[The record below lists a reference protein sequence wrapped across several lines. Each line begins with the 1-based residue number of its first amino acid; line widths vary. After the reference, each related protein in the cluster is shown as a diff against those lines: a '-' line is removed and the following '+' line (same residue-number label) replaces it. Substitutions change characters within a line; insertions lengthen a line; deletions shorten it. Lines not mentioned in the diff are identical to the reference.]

1 MTTTPD
7 AASEQLRRAH
17 RLHASLVA
25 DVDRFR
31 LRQRPDGTV
40 ADPHAE
46 DEKDL
51 GGIRDQAVA
60 WYTEHGF
67 HAQAEALDADVR
79 GWLGAGIDTVPD
91 FTRSR
96 DALAA
101 PEDGADFLFVAPLRN
116 TNGVAPVGQRLEC
129 FYGRREEPDCYPELQ
144 RDHPHPK
151 NNSQCVR
158 LLAGSAGIAEGNCLV
173 FFPEN
178 VAAPQK
184 PPVQPYAMFL
194 FSKFRR
200 IHETYALP
208 GAEAVLEE
216 VTIPRA
222 STGMSAYDCYQARS
236 VWGYLHDSAHYQG
249 PWPFDEHIALK
260 MNWFVG
266 VLEEI
271 KVDAKTVIAC
281 ADGDIARADAVID
294 MILLERIFRYPL
306 EPDATR
312 LFDSGTGVFLYS
324 WFREAGAI
332 TAGAGGLLRL
342 DREAAIA
349 ALRVYEATIEALERS
364 VSTEDEYRERAKAL
378 VRRYLPPGEG
388 KDRYRF
394 TDDQRVLLRA
404 QPALAQVPPLRF
416 GIAAW

>member
-1 MTTTPD
+1 MPITPD
-7 AASEQLRRAH
+7 AESEQLRRAH
-17 RLHASLVA
+17 RLHAALIA

-31 LRQRPDGTV
+31 LRQQADGAVT
-40 ADPHAE
+40 DPGPA
-46 DEKDL
+46 DEKAL
-51 GGIRDQAVA
+51 TGIRDLAAA

-67 HAQAEALDADVR
+67 DAQADALDADVR
-79 GWLGAGIDTVPD
+79 DWLAAGLAAVPD
-91 FTRSR
+91 FTRTR

-101 PEDGADFLFVAPLRN
+101 PDDGADFLFVAPLRN
-116 TNGVAPVGQRLEC
+116 TNGVDVGQRLEAW
-129 FYGRREEPDCYPELQ
+129 YGRREEPDCFPELQ

-158 LLAGSAGIAEGNCLV
+158 VLAGSAGITEGNCLV

-178 VAAPQK
+178 VAAPAK

-208 GAEAVLEE
+208 GAEAVLEPDS
-216 VTIPRA
+216 IPRA
-222 STGMSAYDCYQARS
+222 SSGMSPYDCYQARS

-249 PWPFDEHIALK
+249 PWPFDEHLSLK

-271 KVDAKTVIAC
+271 KVDAKTVVAC
-281 ADGDIARADAVID
+281 ADEDIAHAEAVID

-306 EPDATR
+306 EPDAVR

-332 TAGAGGLLRL
+332 TGGTDGLLRL
-342 DREAAIA
+342 DRAAAIA
-349 ALRVYEATIEALERS
+349 ALRDYVAVIEALEQE
-364 VSTEDEYRERAKAL
+364 VSTEDEYRVRAKAL
-378 VRRYLPPGEG
+378 VRRHLAEGEG

-394 TDDQRVLLRA
+394 TGDQRVLLRA
-404 QPALAQVPPLRF
+404 QPALAALPPLRF
-416 GIAAW
+416 GIGAW